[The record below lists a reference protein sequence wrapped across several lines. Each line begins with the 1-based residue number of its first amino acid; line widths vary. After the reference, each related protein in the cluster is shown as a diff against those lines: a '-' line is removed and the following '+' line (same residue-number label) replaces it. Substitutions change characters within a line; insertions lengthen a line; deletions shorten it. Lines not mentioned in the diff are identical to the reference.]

1 MTNQILNKKNE
12 MFFQIN
18 ITQSCNLSC
27 NHCYLTDN
35 ERLNKEVLRESD
47 YLIFFD
53 KMFEIRSY
61 YKNKYIFVEN
71 IFLQILGGEPL
82 SLKIEYYQTLLNH
95 IIILKKKLKKDLDL
109 NLNLEVATNL
119 VNGKFIKQEWI
130 DLFKKFNDNSLVIS
144 TSYECDTDR
153 FTFTNYEKWLNNVKV
168 LKENNIKLDLNFILT
183 KGNVNL
189 LLSNNNDLLNLF
201 KYFESIYMYYFIS
214 YGKGNINE
222 NFLIPNYNDIISLLN
237 NIKNNKYEFNIN
249 GLFEDN
255 HLVFEE
261 DELFNINLTP
271 SGLINFNLDV
281 FDINFNNKINDETSK
296 IIENLN
302 KYINWN
308 IKNKFKYL
316 LKNCVGCNYINECL
330 GGIEEYSN
338 ITFNNFNDCKGFKT
352 FRDIK

>member
-1 MTNQILNKKNE
+1 M
-12 MFFQIN
+12 
-18 ITQSCNLSC
+18 
-27 NHCYLTDN
+27 
-35 ERLNKEVLRESD
+35 ES
-47 YLIFFD
+47 
-53 KMFEIRSY
+53 
-61 YKNKYIFVEN
+61 
-71 IFLQILGGEPL
+71 L

-95 IIILKKKLKKDLDL
+95 IIILKKKLKNDLDL

-119 VNGKFIKQEWI
+119 INGKFIKQEWI
-130 DLFKKFNDNSLVIS
+130 NLFKKFNDNNLVIS
-144 TSYECDTDR
+144 TSYECDTYR
-153 FTFTNYEKWLNNVKV
+153 FTFTNYEKWLNNIKV

-214 YGKGNINE
+214 YGKGNTNE
-222 NFLIPNYNDIISLLN
+222 KFLIPNYNDIISLLN

-255 HLVFEE
+255 LLVFEE

-308 IKNKFKYL
+308 VKNKFKYL

-338 ITFNNFNDCKGFKT
+338 ITFNNFNDCQRF
-352 FRDIK
+352 